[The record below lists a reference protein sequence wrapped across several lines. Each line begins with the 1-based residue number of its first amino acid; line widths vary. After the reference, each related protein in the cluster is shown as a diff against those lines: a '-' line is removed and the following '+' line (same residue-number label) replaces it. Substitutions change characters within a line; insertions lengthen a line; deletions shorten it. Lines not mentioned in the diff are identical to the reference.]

1 MSEKE
6 EFEKF
11 ILYGVEREIYFK
23 KCIKNEMLLILPFC
37 YFFVIEIISERRDY
51 VFLTL
56 CLLPALFHLISA
68 VKLKKEDRIVGIYYI
83 LYNGIVAGC
92 FSFLFGL
99 IGFEIL
105 IHLFSGKEQIIMLC
119 IASAGY
125 IFVII
130 LLSYI
135 LRQLIKKRKYSMQ
148 KGGTETVFLCVLS
161 GACGGIVAK
170 IFLKD
175 ADNGTAIGIV
185 CMLSFFLSY
194 LSLIGI
200 VNILKYQYIVRHS
213 KILNVTDSI
222 ISNK

>member
-11 ILYGVEREIYFK
+11 ILYGVEREICFK

-56 CLLPALFHLISA
+56 CLLPALFHLITA
-68 VKLKKEDRIVGIYYI
+68 IKLKKEDRIVGIYYI

-135 LRQLIKKRKYSMQ
+135 LRQLIKKRRYSMQ
-148 KGGTETVFLCVLS
+148 KGGTGTVFLCVLS
-161 GACGGIVAK
+161 GACGGIAAK
-170 IFLKD
+170 TFLKD

-200 VNILKYQYIVRHS
+200 VNILK
-213 KILNVTDSI
+213 SI
-222 ISNK
+222 IG

>member
-6 EFEKF
+6 EFERF
-11 ILYGVEREIYFK
+11 VLYGVEREIYFK

-37 YFFVIEIISERRDY
+37 YFFVIEIVSKMRDY

-56 CLLPALFHLISA
+56 CLLPAILHLISA
-68 VKLKKEDRIVGIYYI
+68 IKLKKEDRIVGIYYI

-105 IHLFSGKEQIIMLC
+105 IHLFSGKEQIIMFC

-135 LRQLIKKRKYSMQ
+135 LRQLIKNRKYSLQ
-148 KGGTETVFLCVLS
+148 KGGTGTVFLCVLS
-161 GACGGIVAK
+161 GSFGGIAAQT
-170 IFLKD
+170 FLKD
-175 ADNGTAIGIV
+175 ADNGTVIGIV
-185 CMLSFFLSY
+185 CMLSFFSVISVADRY
-194 LSLIGI
+194 C
-200 VNILKYQYIVRHS
+200 KYTQISIHS
-213 KILNVTDSI
+213 EAFKDIECS
-222 ISNK
+222 